1 MEQTI
6 MRKSKP
12 ITRNWPSPDEL
23 AAVDHGI
30 RELVATLEPMQAER
44 IRQHRERLRP
54 RIQRIMEAIFRARSR
69 AGDCPARAE
78 IRAAHGRAGPREHG
92 SIVFA
97 RHRDADRS

>member
-23 AAVDHGI
+23 ATVDHGI

-54 RIQRIMEAIFRARSR
+54 RIQRIMEAIFRARARRRLSGSSR
-69 AGDCPARAE
+69 DTSGART
-78 IRAAHGRAGPREHG
+78 GRT
-92 SIVFA
+92 S
-97 RHRDADRS
+97 